1 MKKILITLIKI
12 GLAAAIVGY
21 LVWRA
26 WENDAFD
33 ELARQSKNWWLLA
46 VALAACAS
54 AVLLTMIRWYY
65 LVRAL
70 ELPFTLKDALR
81 LGFLGYL
88 FNLAPMGIVG
98 GDLLKAVMLARHHPD
113 RRPEAVATVFVDRI
127 IGLYF
132 LFVVASVAILA
143 TGFWDSPDGKILRMC
158 QATLALTVIGGV
170 GIAAVLMP
178 DLSKGRT
185 TMMLA
190 RVPYA
195 GPTLEK
201 LAEAVKMYRSKKHVL
216 LGAALMSVGVHSLFT
231 AGIFLIASGLYDTV
245 PSFRMHFVLSPVSA
259 ATGVIP
265 LPMGPFEAVL
275 DYLYTKVPAAGGA
288 VTPGQGLVVALGYR
302 VCTLM
307 IAAVG
312 ICYYLSS
319 REEVAKYLH
328 EAKAEAEQDEAEQDE
343 AEQDEAEQDE
353 GAEGESEPKRIDTED
368 EDGKNDDE
376 GIDRKRSA

>member
-1 MKKILITLIKI
+1 MKKTFFTLIKI

-33 ELARQSKNWWLLA
+33 ELARQSKNWWLLG

-54 AVLLTMIRWYY
+54 AVLLTLIRWYY

-127 IGLYF
+127 IGLYL

-195 GPTLEK
+195 GPTLKK
-201 LAEAVKMYRSKKHVL
+201 LADAVKMYRSKQYVL

-231 AGIFLIASGLYDTV
+231 AGVFLIASGLYETA
-245 PSFRMHFVLSPVSA
+245 PSLRMHFVFSPLSA

-265 LPMGPFEAVL
+265 LPMGPFEWVL
-275 DYLYTKVPAAGGA
+275 DYLYTKAPVGGGA
-288 VTPGQGLVVALGYR
+288 ITPGQGLVVALGYR
-302 VCTLM
+302 ICTVM

-319 REEVAKYLH
+319 REEVDKYLH
-328 EAKAEAEQDEAEQDE
+328 EAKTEAEQDEDAVQL
-343 AEQDEAEQDE
+343 
-353 GAEGESEPKRIDTED
+353 
-368 EDGKNDDE
+368 
-376 GIDRKRSA
+376 

>member
-12 GLAAAIVGY
+12 GLAGAIVGF

-26 WENDAFD
+26 WHNDAFD
-33 ELARQSKNWWLLA
+33 ELAKQSKNWWLLG
-46 VALAACAS
+46 VALGACAS

-98 GDLLKAVMLARHHPD
+98 GDLLKAVMLARNHPD

-127 IGLYF
+127 IGLYL

-143 TGFWDSPDGKILRMC
+143 TGFWDSPDGNIVLMC
-158 QATLALTVIGGV
+158 QATLLLTVVGGI
-170 GIAAVLMP
+170 GIAAVLAP

-185 TMMLA
+185 TRMLA
-190 RVPYA
+190 SVPYA

-201 LAEAVKMYRSKKHVL
+201 LAEAVKMYRTKRHVL
-216 LGAALMSVGVHSLFT
+216 LGAALMSVGVHSLFS

-245 PSFRMHFVLSPVSA
+245 PSFRMHFILSPVSA

-275 DYLYTKVPAAGGA
+275 DYLYTKVPAANGA
-288 VTPGQGLVVALGYR
+288 VITPGQGFVVALGYR
-302 VCTLM
+302 ICTVM

-328 EAKAEAEQDEAEQDE
+328 EAKVEAEQG
-343 AEQDEAEQDE
+343 E
-353 GAEGESEPKRIDTED
+353 GGGREAEGEEIDTED
-368 EDGKNDDE
+368 EDDDGE
-376 GIDRKRSA
+376 GVGRKQSA

>member
-12 GLAAAIVGY
+12 GLAAAIVGF

-98 GDLLKAVMLARHHPD
+98 GDLLKAVMLTRHHPD

-127 IGLYF
+127 IGLYL

-143 TGFWDSPDGKILRMC
+143 TRFWDSPDGNIVLMC
-158 QATLALTVIGGV
+158 QATLVLTVIGGL
-170 GIAAVLMP
+170 GIAGVLAP

-185 TMMLA
+185 TRMLA
-190 RVPYA
+190 GIPYA

-201 LAEAVKMYRSKKHVL
+201 LAEAVKMYRSKRLVL
-216 LGAALMSVGVHSLFT
+216 LASALMSVGVHSLFT
-231 AGIFLIASGLYDTV
+231 AGIFLIASGLYETV
-245 PSFRMHFVLSPVSA
+245 PSFRIHFVLSPLSA

-275 DYLYTKVPAAGGA
+275 DYLYTKTPVSGGVA
-288 VTPGQGLVVALGYR
+288 ITPGQGLVVALGYR
-302 VCTLM
+302 ICTVM

-312 ICYYLSS
+312 ICYYLGS
-319 REEVAKYLH
+319 REEVAEYLH
-328 EAKAEAEQDEAEQDE
+328 EAEVEAEQDEDAD
-343 AEQDEAEQDE
+343 
-353 GAEGESEPKRIDTED
+353 GESESKGLDAQD
-368 EDGKNDDE
+368 EDRKNDDV
-376 GIDRKRSA
+376 GIDCK

>member
-1 MKKILITLIKI
+1 MKKVLSTLIKVV
-12 GLAAAIVGY
+12 LAVAIVGY

-33 ELARQSKNWWLLA
+33 DLARQSKNWWLLG

-70 ELPFTLKDALR
+70 DLPFTLKDALR

-98 GDLLKAVMLARHHPD
+98 GDLLKAVMLARNHPG
-113 RRPEAVATVFVDRI
+113 RRPEAVASVFVDRV
-127 IGLYF
+127 IGLYL
-132 LFVVASVAILA
+132 LFVVASVAIWA
-143 TGFWDSPDGKILRMC
+143 TRFWDNPDGDIVLICR
-158 QATLALTVIGGV
+158 ATLALTVIGGL
-170 GIAAVLMP
+170 GIAVVLFP

-185 TMMLA
+185 TKMLG
-190 RVPYA
+190 VIPYV

-201 LAEAVKMYRSKKHVL
+201 LAEAIKMYRGKPLVL
-216 LGAALMSVGVHSLFT
+216 LAAALMSVGVHCMFT
-231 AGIFLIASGLYDTV
+231 VGIFLIASGLYEIV

-265 LPMGPFEAVL
+265 LPVGPFEAVL
-275 DYLYTKVPAAGGA
+275 DYLYTKAPVAAGE
-288 VTPGQGLVVALGYR
+288 VIKPGQGFVIALGYR
-302 VCTLM
+302 ICTVI

-312 ICYYLSS
+312 ICYYLGS

-328 EAKAEAEQDEAEQDE
+328 EAKVEADQDEDAH
-343 AEQDEAEQDE
+343 
-353 GAEGESEPKRIDTED
+353 GESEPRKTDC
-368 EDGKNDDE
+368 
-376 GIDRKRSA
+376 KRST